1 MPFEPKDKLIFTL
14 AITVLDLVVVY
25 YFPYLSLG
33 ALLLSLGVLKLLQ
46 VKRAEFIPLVIAV
59 LLLNVSQPYTVVFLA
74 LATAFAWVPYS
85 YSFFIALGASILSSY
100 LDSSF
105 QFLSLLS
112 LLILMRYF
120 NLEIRGFV
128 VSGIAL
134 LIYSAVTLQFSGPL
148 ADVSYFD
155 LVVGVI
161 GVASETTVGRRFKAA
176 SQYVLLAFPSLVF
189 ALLGLPNSLYYLET
203 GSFLFKLDPF
213 SLWFPG
219 IGYYPL
225 LNQFLLL
232 FVERHFLGWYSL
244 FFVPVLAYLASLSS
258 FFAFR
263 HVRLRPTVVWAVL
276 YGLLTPY
283 WAPQLLLPYIALPFV
298 FLLVERVKS
307 RTILTTSA
315 MALASLASTSPSFPF
330 IIPFASLLGQR
341 KGLFFPLLFASLGA
355 SAFWL
360 LPYFVLG
367 YNEAYQISFPLALV
381 ALVVAVPAVLA
392 NEVKDKYVPLV
403 AVSTGLFM
411 LLDYQ
416 FSLSVYPLFVFS
428 LLLSASQIAE
438 EKLAVL
444 KGLVLASAIALSVF
458 SIVSFAQA
466 PSSSNFS
473 NLSQVKGG
481 LTDFVYW
488 VGNYNLSSPNLL
500 SSLAFSHYVV
510 NYTSK
515 GVNVTAHEAMPYV
528 VKALPVTRP
537 NAQFSVRPIS
547 LSSVKVIN
555 VSGAP
560 AELLWYPTMAPGYP
574 NIFLMLQYLSELKV
588 LHVVANYSQ
597 IKAVVL
603 LYNGSSV
610 TQGNVS
616 IIEIPKGAVGLY
628 LVATVSSTTPIAI
641 TQIYGVLENE
651 STVIYLGFPKNVTF
665 PEVTYKILENGLLV
679 YVNSSIQFF
688 LNATAPDNFT
698 YLVFQGSKAH
708 NVSGIFPPGKYEIL
722 VEFKYAYLEFYGA
735 VITVVSYAVALAQSL
750 IASLAT
756 KVWRRFAGNQP
767 KSS

>member
-1 MPFEPKDKLIFTL
+1 MAT
-14 AITVLDLVVVY
+14 VY

-46 VKRAEFIPLVIAV
+46 VKRAEFVPLVIAV
-59 LLLNVSQPYTVVFLA
+59 LLLNASQPYTVIFLA

-120 NLEIRGFV
+120 NLEVRGFV

-134 LIYSAVTLQFSGPL
+134 LIYSAVSLQFSGPL

-155 LVVGVI
+155 LVMGVI

-203 GSFLFKLDPF
+203 GSFLFRLDPF

-263 HVRLRPTVVWAVL
+263 HVGLRPAVVWAVL

-283 WAPQLLLPYIALPFV
+283 WAPQLLLPYIALPFA

-330 IIPFASLLGQR
+330 LIPFASLLGQR

-367 YNEAYQISFPLALV
+367 YSEAYQVSFPLALM

-392 NEVKDKYVPLV
+392 NEAKDKYVPLV

-411 LLDYQ
+411 LLNYQ
-416 FSLSVYPLFVFS
+416 YSLSVYPLFVFS
-428 LLLSASQIAE
+428 LLLSASQVVD

-458 SIVSFAQA
+458 GIVSFAQA
-466 PSSSNFS
+466 PPSSNFS
-473 NLSQVKGG
+473 NLSKVKGG

-488 VGNYNLSSPNLL
+488 VGDYNLSSPNLL
-500 SSLAFSHYVV
+500 SGLASSHYVV
-510 NYTSK
+510 KYTSK
-515 GVNVTAHEAMPYV
+515 GVNVTTHEAMPYV
-528 VKALPVTRP
+528 VQALPYTRP

-555 VSGAP
+555 VSGVP
-560 AELLWYPTMAPGYP
+560 SKLLWYPTMAPGYP
-574 NIFLMLQYLSELKV
+574 NIFLTLQYSNELKV

-616 IIEIPKGAVGLY
+616 VIEIPKGAVGLY

-641 TQIYGVLENE
+641 TQIYGVLGNG
-651 STVIYLGFPKNVTF
+651 STVIYLGFPKNVTI
-665 PEVTYKILENGLLV
+665 PEVTYRVVENGLLV

-698 YLVFQGSKAH
+698 YLVFQGSRTH
-708 NVSGIFPPGKYEIL
+708 NISGIFPPGKYEIL

-735 VITVVSYAVALAQSL
+735 VITVVSYAIALAQSL

-756 KVWRRFAGNQP
+756 KVWRRFAENQP

>member
-46 VKRAEFIPLVIAV
+46 VKRTEFIPLVIAI
-59 LLLNVSQPYTVVFLA
+59 LLLNTAQPYTVVFLA

-120 NLEIRGFV
+120 NLEVRGFI

-134 LIYSAVTLQFSGPL
+134 LIYSAVSLQFSGPL

-161 GVASETTVGRRFKAA
+161 GVASETTVERRFKAA
-176 SQYVLLAFPSLVF
+176 SQFVLLAFPSLVF

-203 GSFLFKLDPF
+203 GSFLFRLDPF

-232 FVERHFLGWYSL
+232 FIERHFLGGYSL
-244 FFVPVLAYLASLSS
+244 FFVPVLAYVASLSS

-263 HVRLRPTVVWAVL
+263 HVGLRPAVVWAVL

-283 WAPQLLLPYIALPFV
+283 WAPQLLLPYTALPFA
-298 FLLVERVKS
+298 FLLVERMKN

-330 IIPFASLLGQR
+330 LIPFASLLGQR

-367 YNEAYQISFPLALV
+367 YHEVYQISFPLALV
-381 ALVVAVPAVLA
+381 ALLVAVPAVIA
-392 NEVKDKYVPLV
+392 NEAKDKYVPLI

-411 LLDYQ
+411 LLNYQ
-416 FSLSVYPLFVFS
+416 YSLSVYPLFVFS
-428 LLLSASQIAE
+428 LLLSASQITE

-458 SIVSFAQA
+458 GIVSFAQA
-466 PSSSNFS
+466 PPSSNFS
-473 NLSQVKGG
+473 NISEIKVG
-481 LTDFVYW
+481 LMDFVDW

-500 SSLAFSHYVV
+500 SNITFSHYVV
-510 NYTSK
+510 KYTSK
-515 GVNVTAHEAMPYV
+515 GVNVTIHDAMPYV
-528 VKALPVTRP
+528 VQALPYTRP
-537 NAQFSVRPIS
+537 NASFSVWPVS
-547 LSSVKVIN
+547 LSSIKVFHMIGIP
-555 VSGAP
+555 V
-560 AELLWYPTMAPGYP
+560 ELLWCPTIAPGYP
-574 NIFLMLQYLSELKV
+574 DIFLTLQYFSELKA

-597 IKAVVL
+597 IRAVVL

-610 TQGNVS
+610 TQENIS
-616 IIEIPKGAVGLY
+616 MITIPKGSIGMY
-628 LVATVSSTTPIAI
+628 LVATVNSTTPIAI
-641 TQIYGVLENE
+641 TQIYGVLENG
-651 STVIYLGFPKNVTF
+651 STVIYLSFPKNVTF
-665 PEVTYKILENGLLV
+665 PEVTYRILENGLLV
-679 YVNSSIQFF
+679 YVNSSKKFF

-698 YLVFQGSKAH
+698 YLVFQGSNTH
-708 NVSGIFPPGKYEIL
+708 NISGVFPPGKYEIL

-735 VITVVSYAVALAQSL
+735 IITVVSYVVALAQSL
-750 IASLAT
+750 IASLLT
-756 KVWRRFAGNQP
+756 KVWRKFAGNQP
-767 KSS
+767 KPS